1 MMTQET
7 VRKMNALKLHGM
19 AHAFTSQIETP
30 SAAHLSFEERVG
42 LLIDHEV
49 SFRDDRRLRRLLASA
64 KLREPACMEDID
76 YQARRGLERS
86 TMASLG
92 LCNWIKAGVN
102 LAITGKTGVGK
113 SICVLFALLV
123 AAIPLALT
131 LRLHSAERTLWE
143 ISGKNGS
150 TEDHGM
156 WKPYA
161 AEARAAALAS
171 RKVVVTDFTAE
182 WCINC
187 KLLEAAVLSTEDVR
201 NALSGTDVLAL
212 RADLTARTAPGK
224 PRLKEINEV
233 GIPVVTF
240 EGPGTAE
247 PIKLYFGCTVT
258 DVLDAIKQARGTA
271 KAP

>member
-7 VRKMNALKLHGM
+7 IRKMNALKLHGM

-42 LLIDHEV
+42 LLIDHEM

-113 SICVLFALLV
+113 TWIACALGNQACRHGMTVKFERIPMLLEDLV
-123 AAIPLALT
+123 VARADHSYRKRLNAIAKVDLLILDDLGITPL
-131 LRLHSAERTLWE
+131 
-143 ISGKNGS
+143 S
-150 TEDHGM
+150 TEGRSDLLEV
-156 WKPYA
+156 
-161 AEARAAALAS
+161 AEARSGVKSTIVTSQLPVKKWHDYLAGGNP
-171 RKVVVTDFTAE
+171 TIA
-182 WCINC
+182 
-187 KLLEAAVLSTEDVR
+187 
-201 NALSGTDVLAL
+201 
-212 RADLTARTAPGK
+212 
-224 PRLKEINEV
+224 
-233 GIPVVTF
+233 
-240 EGPGTAE
+240 
-247 PIKLYFGCTVT
+247 
-258 DVLDAIKQARGTA
+258 DAIMDRLLGKGQRIELTGESLRTGGKVHDEDRSRAH
-271 KAP
+271 